1 MTMSTVP
8 TPPAPG
14 IGATPTTGVSQSSAS
29 SDAHDESNTATLI
42 NGTSHS
48 RSHSRS
54 RSQSRS
60 RNGDP
65 KAKSKNRQSWFGRLL
80 GLEHID
86 HHGHGSEREP
96 LLANGDS
103 DGSGNG
109 DEEEGGRKGRVWT
122 FGSRDWR
129 TWVTFG
135 LLVALGILL
144 GVLSTKGVQ
153 KWEESRDPGPLV
165 PPVYSLPPVSISLGL
180 TKHSS

>member
-1 MTMSTVP
+1 M
-8 TPPAPG
+8 
-14 IGATPTTGVSQSSAS
+14 
-29 SDAHDESNTATLI
+29 
-42 NGTSHS
+42 
-48 RSHSRS
+48 
-54 RSQSRS
+54 
-60 RNGDP
+60 
-65 KAKSKNRQSWFGRLL
+65 L

-86 HHGHGSEREP
+86 HHEHGSEREP
-96 LLANGDS
+96 LLANGD
-103 DGSGNG
+103 GIGNG

-180 TKHSS
+180 TKHSFKLYSRER